1 MKVIDMVR
9 DNKMVTFQ
17 FYRDQELWYKT
28 ECGFEFPVPISDIGK
43 ATFLNEDKAIF
54 FLRWIQP
61 HMKAVEAGKQECQAS
76 S

>member
-9 DNKMVTFQ
+9 DNKIVTFQ

-28 ECGFEFPVPISDIGK
+28 ECGFEFPVPISDVGK
-43 ATFLNEDKAIF
+43 GCFLNQDKAIF

-61 HMKAVEAGKQECQAS
+61 QIKAVEAGRKECQVN
-76 S
+76 